1 METTSFTPQPGAQ
14 IAAIAAYL
22 DRCEEEALHPHH
34 VAHRL
39 VRAGYGEWEAEQVAE
54 RYRRRFDEHPLG
66 YAAFLFTTG
75 FTALSLGSASHL
87 LLDRLDGQEP
97 SPEALS
103 FWLTVL
109 VVAAPLA
116 AWSWRWVQRV
126 DDEDLVAVWSRPR
139 RALATT
145 LVWACGIVGGARLLH
160 YVYTL
165 LMAVA
170 DADGA
175 TDSSLLVGLA
185 NVGVTTAITFPL
197 GVWAFR
203 FLHRFDDEDP
213 SARHQA
219 KRSRTLV
226 RRDANVSGSWAP
238 GTSSEPAK
246 RNVGTP

>member
-1 METTSFTPQPGAQ
+1 MNDTPQPGAQ
-14 IAAIAAYL
+14 LAAVAAYL
-22 DRCEEEALHPHH
+22 DRCEEDALHPHD

-39 VRAGYGEWEAEQVAE
+39 VRAGYTEYEASIVAE

-87 LLDRLDGQEP
+87 LLDRLDGKTMDAG
-97 SPEALS
+97 ALS

-116 AWSWRWVQRV
+116 VWSWRWVQRV

-139 RALATT
+139 RTLATT

-165 LMAVA
+165 LDAVA

-175 TDSSLLVGLA
+175 SDSSLLVGLA
-185 NVGVTTAITFPL
+185 NVAVTTSITFPL

-213 SARHQA
+213 SARRQA

-226 RRDANVSGSWAP
+226 RRDTNVSTSWAP
-238 GTSSEPAK
+238 GTSSEPAN